1 MTSLWTALSAS
12 NCIALAL
19 FLRNRYRKDVLDGID
34 AVSVQ
39 RQWLLRAEDYR
50 EQCFACLTEFKEK
63 SNGAEA
69 GTRCVYE
76 VT

>member
-19 FLRNRYRKDVLDGID
+19 FFRNRYRKDVLDGID

-50 EQCFACLTEFKEK
+50 EQDFACLMSSKK
-63 SNGAEA
+63 IQ
-69 GTRCVYE
+69 
-76 VT
+76 